1 MPCGWNNADDND
13 RVPDVNDTFPFDPT
27 EYLDSDGDGIG
38 DNAEK
43 QAGID
48 KDTDGDGRDD
58 AGDAFPDDPKEW
70 LDTDG
75 DKIGDNADIDKDNDG
90 WARPNNVPVSVA
102 PALNAIGRCIVTL
115 SRR

>member
-90 WARPNNVPVSVA
+90 WARPNNVPVSVSA
-102 PALNAIGRCIVTL
+102 R
-115 SRR
+115 S